1 MAHPTVLRG
10 ISSMATK
17 AVLSQLTQS
26 YQQLTGIVVEI
37 ESVGGVDAAKRIQQ
51 GENFD
56 MVLLASDAIARLKEA
71 RFVIAN
77 SPHDWVQSEIAM
89 AIPAGKAKFKIENEA
104 SLKDAVLASPSI
116 SYSTG
121 PSGVYLEKLFERWG
135 VLDSIKARLVVPPPG
150 VPVGSLLATG
160 QVALGFQQMSEL
172 ISLPGIEILGQLP
185 EDVAF
190 ITTFCAA
197 IPSPLAQQTERIQA
211 IKAFFNHLSSD
222 AAREVK
228 LAHGMSPMP

>member
-185 EDVAF
+185 ADVAF

-197 IPSPLAQQTERIQA
+197 IPSALAQQTERIQA

-228 LAHGMSPMP
+228 LAHGMSPMS